1 MAVHLARRLNRRPA
15 LGDVNRWWG
24 PILWGSGRGVTLDRD
39 DGQLCGSTVPVP
51 ARLERCGRVGQGRI
65 PGRRFGG
72 ADVGLRWAGY
82 AAPSV
87 CLNLGYVQTVL
98 PELEPVARA
107 TRRSGYRLVGM
118 PSGGL
123 SGWLIQSRLPGRKFQ
138 SHPGVPPARLIE
150 LASSPARLG
159 CVQYGAAQG
168 I

>member
-1 MAVHLARRLNRRPA
+1 MSIVGETPR
-15 LGDVNRWWG
+15 
-24 PILWGSGRGVTLDRD
+24 LWGSGRGVPLDRD

-51 ARLERCGRVGQGRI
+51 ARLERCGRVGQGRV

-107 TRRSGYRLVGM
+107 TRRSGYRLIGL

-123 SGWLIQSRLPGRKFQ
+123 SGWLIQSKLPGRKFQ

-159 CVQYGAAQG
+159 SVQCGAAQG
-168 I
+168 N